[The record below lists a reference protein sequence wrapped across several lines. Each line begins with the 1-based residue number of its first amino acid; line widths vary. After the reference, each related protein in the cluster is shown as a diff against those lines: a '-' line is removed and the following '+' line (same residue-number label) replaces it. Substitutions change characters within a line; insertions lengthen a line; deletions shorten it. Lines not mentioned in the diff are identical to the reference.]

1 MCYLGSFSYCGTLF
15 ACKLYMLDST
25 KQMSSIVGDILYKYM
40 IIWSEYLERD
50 RRFLSSDPRLKYL
63 QKYLV
68 LLFYDKSFSCHWSS
82 SKNVKYNRSMLI
94 VPDTSLVWFL
104 TYFQHVCWFVHNFCK
119 LFSSFVWFWN
129 EEGRRT
135 MIVKFTVKI
144 SMMTE
149 TWNSFPM
156 NETKRTFLLG

>member
-1 MCYLGSFSYCGTLF
+1 
-15 ACKLYMLDST
+15 
-25 KQMSSIVGDILYKYM
+25 MSSIVGDILYRYM

-50 RRFLSSDPRLKYL
+50 HRFLSSDPRLKYL

-82 SKNVKYNRSMLI
+82 GKNVKYNRSILI

-149 TWNSFPM
+149 TWNSNAHFCWVKM
-156 NETKRTFLLG
+156 HDGLFIVAFYYIDSLYISSYLCIDM